1 MHASYL
7 HDGTGAMICIESS
20 DNYLLVVGELDG
32 GGCMEVYRFLT
43 QWHYRIKSGCD

>member
-20 DNYLLVVGELDG
+20 DNYLLVVGEFDDG
-32 GGCMEVYRFLT
+32 RCMEMYWFLT
-43 QWHYRIKSGCD
+43 